1 MNQQLRQDA
10 DRIIADAIHAVCLTK
25 RSSGRWK
32 QLLFLAE
39 FDW

>member
-1 MNQQLRQDA
+1 MLTALLQTRFMLF
-10 DRIIADAIHAVCLTK
+10 CLIK
-25 RSSGRWK
+25 RSSGHWM

>member
-1 MNQQLRQDA
+1 MLTALLQTRFMLF
-10 DRIIADAIHAVCLTK
+10 CLTK
-25 RSSGRWK
+25 QSSGRWK

>member
-1 MNQQLRQDA
+1 MLTALLQTRFMLF
-10 DRIIADAIHAVCLTK
+10 CLTK
-25 RSSGRWK
+25 RSSGRWM